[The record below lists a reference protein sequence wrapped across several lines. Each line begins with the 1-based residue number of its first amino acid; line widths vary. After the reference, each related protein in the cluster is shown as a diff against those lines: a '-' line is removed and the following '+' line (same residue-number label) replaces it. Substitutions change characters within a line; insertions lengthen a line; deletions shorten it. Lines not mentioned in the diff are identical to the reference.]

1 MTNTTQIKQSA
12 IDNLNIADLVK
23 RYEFIT
29 QNTRDIIF
37 TIRYS
42 DMRIIEANIAA
53 IKTYQYSLAE
63 FKLMT
68 LNDLLSKESQPSIES
83 QSGTDLSAGIFF
95 ESMHIKKNGE
105 TFQVEVSS
113 QAGIMGNERIIIS
126 VVRDISERK
135 KTEKQLQESDNNLRA
150 LFNAV
155 TESFFLTDKE
165 GIVLAANETF
175 AKRLRISLDKLIGIN
190 VYDLMT
196 PEIAKQ
202 RRLQAN
208 HVIQTGKP
216 ARFEDIRNHRYIDQ
230 VIYPIFDSKGKVV
243 RMAVFGNDITM
254 RRQIEKELE
263 EMAFTDQLTGLYNRR
278 GFFSLA
284 QRELRRAERSKRKMM
299 LFFADLDDMKWINDH
314 YGHMEGDR
322 SLISASKILTQ
333 TFRASDIISRIGGD
347 EFAILAVDADEIIL
361 DTLLGRFHKFI
372 SYLNSR
378 KGQIYKISIS
388 IGHAIYD
395 PRLPKSLDD
404 LISEADRAMYK
415 KKNLKKK

>member
-1 MTNTTQIKQSA
+1 
-12 IDNLNIADLVK
+12 
-23 RYEFIT
+23 
-29 QNTRDIIF
+29 
-37 TIRYS
+37 
-42 DMRIIEANIAA
+42 MRIIEANIAA
-53 IKTYQYSLAE
+53 LKTYQYTLDE
-63 FKLMT
+63 FKLLT
-68 LNDLLSKESQPSIES
+68 LNDLRAKASHSDIAAQMETALSR
-83 QSGTDLSAGIFF
+83 GILF
-95 ESMHIKKNGE
+95 ETVHVKKNGE
-105 TFQVEVSS
+105 TLHVEVRSL
-113 QAGIMGNERIIIS
+113 GGMMGNERVILS
-126 VVRDISERK
+126 VVRDISEQK
-135 KTEKQLQESDNNLRA
+135 KAERQLLENENNLRA
-150 LFNAV
+150 LLNAV

-175 AKRLRISLDKLIGIN
+175 AKRLRISLDKLIGVN

-196 PEIAKQ
+196 PDVAKM

-208 HVIQTGKP
+208 QVIQTGKP

-230 VIYPIFDSKGKVV
+230 VVYPIFNPKGKVV
-243 RMAVFGNDITM
+243 RLAVFGNDITA

-299 LFFADLDDMKWINDH
+299 LFFADLDEMKWINDH

-322 SLISASKILTQ
+322 ALISASKILTQ

-361 DTLLGRFHKFI
+361 DTLLGRFNKFI

-378 KGQIYKISIS
+378 KGQIYKLSIS
-388 IGHAIYD
+388 IGHSMYD
-395 PRLPKSLDD
+395 PRHPKSLDD
-404 LISEADRAMYK
+404 LISEADRAMYE
-415 KKNLKKK
+415 KKNMKKCDVTLEK